1 MLKLQDVF
9 REGWTDKLK
18 GGLADESSPS
28 EFDQRQLMKGI
39 HVEFEHTSDVAT
51 AMEIATDHLKE
62 DPNYYDK
69 LEKMEE
75 R

>member
-1 MLKLQDVF
+1 MLRLQDVF
-9 REGWTDKLK
+9 GEGWTDKLK
-18 GGLADESSPS
+18 GGLADKSSPS
-28 EFDQRQLMKGI
+28 DFDQDQLMKGV

-51 AMEIATDHLKE
+51 AMEIAMDHLKE
-62 DPNYYDK
+62 DPVYYDK